1 MLAHMSA
8 YMQYRDYH
16 TCVHIRDELTCA
28 ICHFSDNIELKKKTF
43 IVRLTKLKFRGQEW
57 LIKRLNMAF

>member
-28 ICHFSDNIELKKKTF
+28 ICHFSDNIEFKKKN
-43 IVRLTKLKFRGQEW
+43 IYSEANQTK
-57 LIKRLNMAF
+57 I